1 MSVRC
6 DSLGAFL
13 ETGKRSRIER
23 AVILNRVPA
32 LFDAAHVGLS
42 FTHVIGSGH
51 RGAQTCIAF
60 AFRWKASVREWSM
73 LSWPLLAP
81 ARERNSSWSVMCRP
95 TAPGLPM

>member
-51 RGAQTCIAF
+51 CGARAF
-60 AFRWKASVREWSM
+60 AFRWKASVCEWPAG
-73 LSWPLLAP
+73 PLLAP
-81 ARERNSSWSVMCRP
+81 ARERNSSWSP
-95 TAPGLPM
+95 TAPGLPIWGPETS